1 MSRLLEGYQLVLGS
15 KSPRRRTLL
24 QGLNI
29 PFVVRTA
36 ACDEHYPS
44 ELFREDIAVFL
55 AEKKAQTI
63 LPRNE
68 KEIVVTADTIVWH
81 NQEVLPKPI
90 NYSDAFQ
97 MLKRLSNNTHQ
108 VITGVHVASQTKQRS
123 FYSIT
128 DVHFAELNDDEIR
141 HYIETFR
148 PYDKAGGYGI
158 QEWIGYIGIKH
169 ISGSFYN
176 VMGLPLHQLYEVF
189 KKF

>member
-1 MSRLLEGYQLVLGS
+1 MSKLLEGYQLVLGS

-29 PFVVRTA
+29 PFTVRTA

-44 ELFREDIAVFL
+44 ELFKEDIAVFL

-63 LPRNE
+63 IPRNE
-68 KEIVVTADTIVWH
+68 KEIVITADTIVWH

-97 MLKRLSNNTHQ
+97 MLKRLSNNIHQ
-108 VITGVHVASQTKQRS
+108 VITGVHVASLTKQRS

-128 DVHFAELNDDEIR
+128 DVHFSELNDDEIR

-148 PYDKAGGYGI
+148 PYDKAGAYGI

-176 VMGLPLHQLYEVF
+176 VMGLPLHQIYEVLKNF
-189 KKF
+189 